1 MNMLELKEVSL
12 SYHGVNALKGISI
25 DVKQGEAVALIGSNG
40 AGKSSTLRAVS
51 GLQRL
56 NSGEIWFQGQR
67 IDGLPPHK
75 IVGLGIA
82 QVPEDRRIFPY
93 MSTFEN
99 LKMGAYLRKNKEQ
112 IQSDYEMVYRHFP
125 RLRERTRQ
133 MGETLSG
140 GEQQMLAIGRALMAG
155 PKLLLLDEPSLGLS
169 PVMCQEISRVI
180 HEIRQRLDVSIVLVE
195 QNARMALKLADRAYV
210 LVTGRIV
217 LAGAANDLMNNEEV
231 KKAYLGM

>member
-12 SYHGVNALKGISI
+12 SYNGVNALKGISI

-56 NSGEIWFQGQR
+56 NSGEIWFQGRR

-82 QVPEDRRIFPY
+82 QVPEDRRVFPY

-99 LKMGAYLRKNKEQ
+99 LKMGAYLRKNKGQ
-112 IQSDYEMVYRHFP
+112 VRSDYDMVYRHFP

-180 HEIRQRLDVSIVLVE
+180 HEIRQRLDVSIILVE

-210 LVTGRIV
+210 LVTGRIA
-217 LAGAANDLMNNEEV
+217 LAGDASDLMKNEEV

>member
-99 LKMGAYLRKNKEQ
+99 LKMGAYLRKNKQQ

-140 GEQQMLAIGRALMAG
+140 GEQQMLAIGRALMAS

-180 HEIRQRLDVSIVLVE
+180 HEIRQRLDVSIILVE

>member
-12 SYHGVNALKGISI
+12 SYNGVNALKGISI

-56 NSGEIWFQGQR
+56 NSGEIWFQGRR

-82 QVPEDRRIFPY
+82 QVPEDRRVFPY

-99 LKMGAYLRKNKEQ
+99 LKMGAYLRKNKGQ
-112 IQSDYEMVYRHFP
+112 IRSDYQMVYRHFP

-180 HEIRQRLDVSIVLVE
+180 HEIRQRLDVSIILVE

-210 LVTGRIV
+210 LVTGRIA
-217 LAGAANDLMNNEEV
+217 LAGDAGDLMQNEEV